1 MKKISGSILVSLML
15 IACATAVRAQS
26 ASVVGS
32 WDMTT
37 VSPQGERKSLLV
49 IRQEGD
55 KLVAVAKAQA
65 GERKY
70 DSVTVKGDDITMVLT
85 IQFQGQDMKITYTG
99 KIAKDGMKGEA
110 DFGGLASGE
119 WSAVPH
125 KEGAMTPSAPS
136 SSGQSGANISGT
148 WSFTVETSQGSG
160 NPTFT
165 FKQEGETLTGN
176 YKGTFGEAP
185 VKGTVKGSDISF
197 TIKVNV
203 QGQDVEI
210 TYVGK
215 IESATS
221 MKGTAKLGELGEATW
236 TAKKQ

>member
-1 MKKISGSILVSLML
+1 MKKIFGLTFVSTTL
-15 IACATAVRAQS
+15 IACAAMAAQS
-26 ASVVGS
+26 SVVGS
-32 WDMTT
+32 WEMTT

-55 KLVAVAKAQA
+55 KLVAVGKAQA

-70 DSVTVKGDDITMVLT
+70 DSITVKGDEITMVLT

-99 KIAKDGMKGEA
+99 KVSKDGMKGEA

-125 KEGAMTPSAPS
+125 KEGAMAGPS
-136 SSGQSGANISGT
+136 SQSSAANISGV
-148 WSFTVETSQGSG
+148 WSFAVETSQGSG

-165 FKQEGETLTGN
+165 FKQEGETLTGT

-185 VKGTVKGSDISF
+185 LSGTVKGSDISF
-197 TIKVNV
+197 KIKVNA
-203 QGQDVEI
+203 QGQEFEI
-210 TYVGK
+210 LYTGK

-221 MKGTAKLGELGEATW
+221 MKGTAKLGEFGDATW

>member
-1 MKKISGSILVSLML
+1 MKKVFGLTFILM
-15 IACATAVRAQS
+15 IACASALAQS
-26 ASVVGS
+26 SAVGS
-32 WDMTT
+32 WEMTT

-55 KLVAVAKAQA
+55 KLVGVAKAQA

-70 DSVTVKGDDITMVLT
+70 DSLAVKGDEITMVLT

-99 KIAKDGMKGEA
+99 KITKDGMKGEA

-125 KEGAMTPSAPS
+125 KEGAMSGPPPQS
-136 SSGQSGANISGT
+136 SANISGV

-160 NPTFT
+160 SPTFT
-165 FKQEGETLTGN
+165 FKQEGETLSGT
-176 YKGTFGEAP
+176 YKGQFGEAP
-185 VKGTVKGSDISF
+185 LSGTVKGSDISF
-197 TIKVNV
+197 KIKINA
-203 QGQDVEI
+203 QGQEI
-210 TYVGK
+210 EILYTGK

-221 MKGTAKLGELGEATW
+221 MKGTAKLGEFGDATW

>member
-1 MKKISGSILVSLML
+1 MKKIFGLML
-15 IACATAVRAQS
+15 ISMMLVACAAAMAAQS
-26 ASVVGS
+26 AGVVGS
-32 WDMTT
+32 WNMTT

-49 IRQEGD
+49 ISKDGD
-55 KLVAVAKAQA
+55 KLVGMAKNPQ

-70 DSVTVKGDDITMVLT
+70 DSITVKGDDITMVLT

-99 KIAKDGMKGEA
+99 KISKDGMKGAA
-110 DFGGLASGE
+110 DFGGLAEGE

-125 KEGAMTPSAPS
+125 KEGAMAS
-136 SSGQSGANISGT
+136 SSSSSSAQSAANISGA
-148 WSFTVETSQGSG
+148 WSFAVETSQGSG

-165 FKQEGETLTGN
+165 FKQEGETLTGT

-203 QGQDVEI
+203 QGQDMEV
-210 TYVGK
+210 TYTGK

-221 MKGTAKLGELGEATW
+221 MKGTAKLGEIGDATW

>member
-1 MKKISGSILVSLML
+1 MKKILVVVAFML
-15 IACATAVRAQS
+15 IACASAAAQS
-26 ASVVGS
+26 AGAVGS

-49 IRQEGD
+49 ISKEGD
-55 KLVAVAKAQA
+55 KLVGVAKNQA

-70 DSVTVKGDDITMVLT
+70 DSIAVKGDDITMVLT
-85 IQFQGQDMKITYTG
+85 IQFNGQDMKITYTG
-99 KIAKDGMKGEA
+99 KISKDGMKGAA
-110 DFGGLASGE
+110 DFGGLAEGE

-125 KEGAMTPSAPS
+125 KEGAMTS
-136 SSGQSGANISGT
+136 SSSAQSAANISGA
-148 WSFTVETSQGSG
+148 WSFAVETSQGSG

-165 FKQEGETLTGN
+165 FKQEGETLTGT

-203 QGQDVEI
+203 QGQDMEV
-210 TYVGK
+210 TYTGK
-215 IESATS
+215 IESATA
-221 MKGTAKLGELGEATW
+221 MKGTAKLGELGDATW

>member
-1 MKKISGSILVSLML
+1 MKKIFGLILISMMLM
-15 IACATAVRAQS
+15 ACAAAMAAQS
-26 ASVVGS
+26 ASVIGS
-32 WDMTT
+32 WEMTT
-37 VSPQGERKSLLV
+37 VSPQGERKSMLV

-55 KLVAVAKAQA
+55 KLVAVGKVQE

-70 DSVTVKGDDITMVLT
+70 DSVMVKGDAITLVLT

-125 KEGAMTPSAPS
+125 KEGAMTASPSA
-136 SSGQSGANISGT
+136 QSAANISGA
-148 WSFTVETSQGSG
+148 WSFAVETSQGSG

-203 QGQDVEI
+203 QGQEMEVVY
-210 TYVGK
+210 TGK
-215 IESATS
+215 IESATA
-221 MKGTAKLGELGEATW
+221 MKGTAKLGELGDATW

>member
-1 MKKISGSILVSLML
+1 MKKVFGLISISMML
-15 IACATAVRAQS
+15 IACAVIAAAQS
-26 ASVVGS
+26 AGVVGS
-32 WDMTT
+32 WEMTT
-37 VSPQGERKSLLV
+37 VSPQGERKSMLV

-55 KLVAVAKAQA
+55 KLVAVAKSQA

-70 DSVTVKGDDITMVLT
+70 DSVMVKGDDITMVLT

-99 KIAKDGMKGEA
+99 KISKDSMKGEA
-110 DFGGLASGE
+110 DFGGLAQGD

-125 KEGAMTPSAPS
+125 KEGAMMSSPSA
-136 SSGQSGANISGT
+136 QSAANISGA
-148 WSFTVETSQGSG
+148 WSFAVETSQGSG

-165 FKQEGETLTGN
+165 FKQEGEMLTGT

-185 VKGTVKGSDISF
+185 LKGTVKGSDISF

-203 QGQDVEI
+203 QGQDMEVVY
-210 TYVGK
+210 TGK
-215 IESATS
+215 IESATA
-221 MKGTAKLGELGEATW
+221 MKGTAKLGELGDATW